1 MGHVTALI
9 QPAREVFATGGILKN
24 IIEGNNG
31 SFKSL
36 IVLYI
41 NYTYNICGLP
51 YFTSILKKKSA
62 NNSYFQITGNKC
74 I

>member
-9 QPAREVFATGGILKN
+9 QPARSICNWGYTKN

-41 NYTYNICGLP
+41 NYTYNICRLP
-51 YFTSILKKKSA
+51 SFTSILKKKSA